1 MQPSLC
7 KSSSIQSSSYIYWS
21 TQPGALQDPFT
32 RHPGATGGLCSQ
44 VSTLQSSFSALTE
57 ANKGH
62 QARSPHSPCKST
74 QQPIAESCRQG
85 QSPIKLHQEP
95 GMTIASA
102 GVSGGP
108 SSTRALVGPG
118 KSPYTWTCRIG
129 GRAKTRLGEATLTLL
144 GPVIVMYRELD
155 WE

>member
-1 MQPSLC
+1 
-7 KSSSIQSSSYIYWS
+7 
-21 TQPGALQDPFT
+21 
-32 RHPGATGGLCSQ
+32 
-44 VSTLQSSFSALTE
+44 
-57 ANKGH
+57 
-62 QARSPHSPCKST
+62 
-74 QQPIAESCRQG
+74 
-85 QSPIKLHQEP
+85 
-95 GMTIASA
+95 MTIASA